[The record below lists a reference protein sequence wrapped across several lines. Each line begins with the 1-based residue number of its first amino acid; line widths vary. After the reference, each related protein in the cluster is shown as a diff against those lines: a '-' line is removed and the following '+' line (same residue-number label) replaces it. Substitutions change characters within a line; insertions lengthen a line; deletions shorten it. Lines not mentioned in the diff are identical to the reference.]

1 MERATWTRRVVLLI
15 GAAAATAAL
24 IGGIISSRA
33 TAASPSPASGKVTL
47 KIGLLEPPDNMNPFI
62 GWSDFVYELYYLEYQ
77 RLGGRNVETVQ
88 PTPGEGAFK
97 SWEVSPDE
105 LIWTCHLNEGMTWHD
120 GEPVTAEDV
129 AFTINYIIDND
140 ISTFTT
146 ATQYIEKAVVVDPA
160 TVKIICTQPK
170 ANLLT
175 ATLYVVPKH
184 IWSKMDPT
192 YATTK
197 FENPPPV
204 IGAGPFQVVE
214 WKRGD
219 YVRLVANKDFHVG
232 SVGPAKIDELLF
244 VEYQN
249 ADTMVEDLKAGNLDA
264 AYGVPPAQFESLEN
278 TPGVAT
284 AKYTWFNWDYIGF
297 NCYTGE
303 SHGNPVL
310 LDQRFRVAL
319 EYAIDRERIVDVA
332 FNGYAIPGYTFL
344 PPGNY
349 KDPDYSWQP
358 PEGVRR
364 DFDLATAN
372 QLLDAAGY
380 EMGPDGIRLDKQGKP
395 IVLRLWSD
403 NTVPD
408 HQSAAKLIA
417 GWFREVGVGTKLSVL
432 DTGVYYD
439 AIWNYEGDTFVPDF
453 DMYLWSWAGY
463 VDAGQNFTCF
473 TTSQIENNNEFAW
486 SNEEFDRLDE
496 VQMTTLDPDQ
506 RAEVVKQQQQVMYED
521 SPCIVFAHSYRLEAY
536 RTDKWTGWQRA
547 GYGEGPAFMG
557 NVPLLY
563 QNVEPK
569 TATASGGGASWT
581 WIVVV
586 IVVAAVAAA
595 LVAIL
600 LVLRGR
606 RRRAE
611 EV

>member
-1 MERATWTRRVVLLI
+1 
-15 GAAAATAAL
+15 
-24 IGGIISSRA
+24 
-33 TAASPSPASGKVTL
+33 
-47 KIGLLEPPDNMNPFI
+47 
-62 GWSDFVYELYYLEYQ
+62 
-77 RLGGRNVETVQ
+77 
-88 PTPGEGAFK
+88 
-97 SWEVSPDE
+97 
-105 LIWTCHLNEGMTWHD
+105 
-120 GEPVTAEDV
+120 
-129 AFTINYIIDND
+129 
-140 ISTFTT
+140 
-146 ATQYIEKAVVVDPA
+146 
-160 TVKIICTQPK
+160 
-170 ANLLT
+170 
-175 ATLYVVPKH
+175 
-184 IWSKMDPT
+184 
-192 YATTK
+192 
-197 FENPPPV
+197 
-204 IGAGPFQVVE
+204 
-214 WKRGD
+214 
-219 YVRLVANKDFHVG
+219 
-232 SVGPAKIDELLF
+232 
-244 VEYQN
+244 
-249 ADTMVEDLKAGNLDA
+249 
-264 AYGVPPAQFESLEN
+264 
-278 TPGVAT
+278 
-284 AKYTWFNWDYIGF
+284 
-297 NCYTGE
+297 
-303 SHGNPVL
+303 
-310 LDQRFRVAL
+310 
-319 EYAIDRERIVDVA
+319 
-332 FNGYAIPGYTFL
+332 
-344 PPGNY
+344 
-349 KDPDYSWQP
+349 
-358 PEGVRR
+358 
-364 DFDLATAN
+364 
-372 QLLDAAGY
+372 
-380 EMGPDGIRLDKQGKP
+380 
-395 IVLRLWSD
+395 
-403 NTVPD
+403 
-408 HQSAAKLIA
+408 
-417 GWFREVGVGTKLSVL
+417 VGTKLSVL

>member
-1 MERATWTRRVVLLI
+1 MTIRRTRVWRAALL
-15 GAAAATAAL
+15 AAAAAAAL
-24 IGGIISSRA
+24 AVTGGLISSRA
-33 TAASPSPASGKVTL
+33 TAESPSPTSGKVTF
-47 KIGLLEPPDNMNPFI
+47 KIGLLEPPDSMNPFI
-62 GWSDFVYELYYLEYQ
+62 GWSDIVYEFYALEY
-77 RLGGRNVETVQ
+77 LKLAGRDVETMQ
-88 PTPGEGAFK
+88 STPGQGVLK
-97 SWEVSPDE
+97 SWEVSPDS
-105 LIWTCHLNEGMTWHD
+105 LTWTCHLNEGMTWHD

-140 ISTFTT
+140 MSAFTT
-146 ATQYIEKAVVVDPA
+146 ATQYIEKAVVVDPY
-160 TVKIICTQPK
+160 TVQIICTRPK

-175 ATLYVVPKH
+175 ATLFVLPEH
-184 IWSKMDPT
+184 IWSKISPEN
-192 YATTK
+192 AANK

-244 VEYQN
+244 VQYRN
-249 ADTMVEDLKAGNLDA
+249 ADTMVQDLKAGVLDG
-264 AYGVPPAQFESLEN
+264 AYGVPPAQFASLEN

-284 AKYTWFNWDYIGF
+284 AKYTWFNWDYLAF
-297 NCYTGE
+297 NCYTGK
-303 SHGNPVL
+303 SRGNPVL
-310 LDQRFRVAL
+310 LDQRFRAAL
-319 EYAIDRERIVDVA
+319 EYAIDREKIVDIA

-344 PPGNY
+344 PPGQY
-349 KDPDYSWQP
+349 RDPDYSWQP
-358 PEGVRR
+358 PDGVRR
-364 DFDLATAN
+364 DSDLARAN
-372 QLLDAAGY
+372 QLLDEAGY
-380 EMGPDGIRLDKQGKP
+380 EMGPDGIRLDKRGKP

-403 NTVPD
+403 NSVPE

-432 DTGVYYD
+432 DSGSYYEG
-439 AIWNYEGDTFVPDF
+439 IWAYEGDTFVPDF

-463 VDAGQNFTCF
+463 VDAGQNFSCF

-521 SPCIVFAHSYRLEAY
+521 SPCIVFAHSYRLDAY

-547 GYGEGPAFMG
+547 GYGKGPAFYAG
-557 NVPLLY
+557 APLIY
-563 QNVEPK
+563 QNLEPK
-569 TATASGGGASWT
+569 TATASGGGPSST
-581 WIVVV
+581 WIVI
-586 IVVAAVAAA
+586 IVGIAIAAAV
-595 LVAIL
+595 VAIL